1 LDRAV
6 DTVVAGDASEIP
18 LNNLSDAVPM
28 RGIEALKLRDGD
40 FGKIAIHGGLRG
52 AEEVLRDVV

>member
-1 LDRAV
+1 
-6 DTVVAGDASEIP
+6 
-18 LNNLSDAVPM
+18 M

-40 FGKIAIHGGLRG
+40 FGKIAIHGGLRR